1 VAADPLIK
9 LPPVLAGPVVRYCD
23 SRRLTIWLASS
34 TPLRLRGEAYSGS
47 AATKRRIGFGETAV
61 ELRLGERLYV
71 QIIIIKPDPKVVTV
85 FPPALPISYDLLV
98 GPGDGRAKS
107 TSIFEGIADRS
118 SVCLPGR
125 RLPEIR
131 LARSGRLP
139 TIDCY
144 FGSCRKLGGIGSD
157 AASALLHELEAGSSL
172 PSHLFLLGDQV
183 YGDDVP
189 GLIAPALFQL
199 AKEMAGNWEH
209 TPLKN
214 FDEKYRKADTR
225 ASLVTLGER
234 QNVTG
239 FTVDKAVGLNHLLTE
254 YEYAAIHIAA
264 WNGAVW
270 DILKTRQ
277 QASSKNSEEE
287 KRTLEQIASF
297 RKGVESMQRLLAN
310 IPTYML
316 FDDHDVT
323 DDWNLDIAWKRGLME
338 AGVDAVGAAMGVY
351 ATFQAWGNGPSAEAD
366 PAAPLVAKFLAD
378 RAKSA
383 RNGKKAPSIGVLGED
398 LQKLT
403 WSFAVPSNP
412 PTIFV
417 DTRTKRISAAITE
430 VHTYSPPP
438 DLFPISFSPRLSV
451 SLIGES
457 LESEIRKMTDKEDGP
472 IILATPTPVFSH
484 VLVDAL
490 KGLGVGL
497 VAPFIADENY
507 KYDLEEWQANP
518 ESLLRLIGLLAGL
531 KSSRFV
537 ILCGDV
543 HYSFSLRCHI
553 TIRSR
558 VIEILQL
565 CSSAMLNESPDSI
578 QRPVRIF
585 DKAVKTTSLWWW
597 NSGDAAAGFLVNP
610 EARPI
615 ELELLERK
623 FAGKLKY
630 KIESEIFPISW
641 YPASAGTPS
650 VEFVNS
656 IGRLYS
662 AGDLLRGLH
671 LRHFGSAIRRSRT
684 VDLPARGAV

>member
-1 VAADPLIK
+1 MAAKSLTK

-23 SRRLTIWLASS
+23 PKRLTIWLASS

-47 AATKRRIGFGETAV
+47 GATKRRIGFGETAV
-61 ELRLGERLYV
+61 ELQLGERLYV
-71 QIIIIKPDPKVVTV
+71 QILVIKPDPKTATA
-85 FPPALPISYDLLV
+85 FPTSSPISYDLLV
-98 GPGDGRAKS
+98 GGVSGHAKS
-107 TSIFEGIADRS
+107 SSIFEGLVDRS
-118 SVCLPGR
+118 GACLPGR
-125 RLPEIR
+125 ILPEVR
-131 LARSGRLP
+131 LARSGHLP

-157 AASALLHELEAGSSL
+157 AASALLQELVASSSL

-189 GLIAPALFQL
+189 GLIAPALFLL
-199 AKEMAGNWEH
+199 AKELAGTWEN

-214 FDEKYRKADTR
+214 FDERYRKADTR
-225 ASLVTLGER
+225 AKLVALGE
-234 QNVTG
+234 QKNVTG
-239 FTVDKAVGLNHLLTE
+239 FTVDKAVGSNHLLTE
-254 YEYAAIHIAA
+254 YEYAAMHIAS
-264 WNGAVW
+264 WNNAVW
-270 DILKTRQ
+270 ELLKTSL
-277 QASSKNSEEE
+277 QASSKTSNDE
-287 KRTLEQIASF
+287 KRSLEQIASF

-323 DDWNLDIAWKRGLME
+323 DDWNLDLAWKRGLLP
-338 AGVDAVGAAMGVY
+338 AGKDAVGAAMGVY

-366 PAAPLVAKFLAD
+366 PAAPLVAQFLAN
-378 RAKSA
+378 RTQAA
-383 RNGKKAPSIGVLGED
+383 RSGKKPPAIGVLGDD

-430 VHTYSPPP
+430 LHTYSPSPNF
-438 DLFPISFSPRLSV
+438 FPISFSPRLSV
-451 SLIGES
+451 SLIGNL
-457 LESEIRKMTDKEDGP
+457 LEEEIRKMTDKKEGP

-490 KGLGVGL
+490 KGFAVGL
-497 VAPFIADENY
+497 ADILSDNETYNY
-507 KYDLEEWQANP
+507 DVEEWQANP
-518 ESLLRLIGLLAGL
+518 ESLLRLISLLLEL

-543 HYSFSLRCHI
+543 HYSFSMRCRV
-553 TIRSR
+553 TVRDR

-565 CSSAMLNESPDSI
+565 CSSAMLNESPNSI
-578 QRPVRIF
+578 KRTVRIV
-585 DKAVKTTSLWWW
+585 DRAIKTTTVWWW
-597 NSGDAAAGFLVNP
+597 NSGDAAAGFLVEP
-610 EARPI
+610 ETRPI
-615 ELELLERK
+615 ELQLLERK
-623 FAGKLKY
+623 FAGKVRY
-630 KIESEIFPISW
+630 QIESEIFPISW

-671 LRHFGSAIRRSRT
+671 LRHIGSAIRKSRT
-684 VDLPARGAV
+684 VDLPAWSTI